1 VGTRDG
7 RGGCYH
13 SAGFPPP
20 RRSRPTTAVAQSL
33 MTA

>member
-13 SAGFPPP
+13 SARVPPP
-20 RRSRPTTAVAQSL
+20 RRPRPTTAVAQSL
-33 MTA
+33 TTS